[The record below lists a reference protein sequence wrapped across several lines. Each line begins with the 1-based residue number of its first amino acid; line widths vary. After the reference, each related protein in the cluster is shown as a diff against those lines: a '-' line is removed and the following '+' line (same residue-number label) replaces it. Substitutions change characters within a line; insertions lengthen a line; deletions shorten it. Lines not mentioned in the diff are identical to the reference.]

1 MAGNSP
7 GAGEASPLA
16 DDRAAIEHMLEIA
29 RTETVVH
36 TQRCSAHTTVT
47 LHHLKESTA
56 RLTERREEVN
66 AAHAEVCRL
75 KEEHLLAV
83 AVLHADRE
91 ELTAL
96 QLAFAKE
103 KEEFERR
110 AAVVKERDTLCESL
124 QQAQARLREELA
136 AVSADRDHLHG
147 QLMPVPLAAKV
158 GVQEAIANLAR
169 LLHEHAA
176 GNAAEHLQADILD
189 DRDRLEALVARL
201 QQENEMWSR
210 EVPPDVAFNATQ
222 PWTGPPDS
230 LAESEEEASWSPSA
244 PDLDRLEDLV
254 ARLQA
259 DKEDLRCQLE
269 AAVEDVRRMCGIS
282 PPATSMQ
289 VMVGTR
295 SWVSDLDLEQPL
307 LVAKLE
313 RERDAARMEAEALRQ
328 DSLGAQAELTRLL
341 QEIQALSAS
350 EAELRHRLDAAEAQ
364 KRDAE
369 LAHQEAQTTA
379 DASHALLQSQLS
391 ALKAELLAVLDLNNT
406 IEIEPRGSSAHEPIH
421 EPVEQSEVTTQTDE
435 DGMEAKLHALRC
447 EQAELLEGTQHLRAE
462 NDGLRKRVAD
472 LEAVKPTAETIGLET
487 APGPEDP
494 SALLAQREQEIRLL
508 MTALTEANRRFE
520 ALGCRRV
527 EVDDESHASR
537 SHPGT
542 VAGLRIHNLRRT
554 WSDSPSNHAGVY
566 VPSRL
571 LHRPPQDTEASHL
584 KSTSTS
590 SANTPQPFR
599 AVPMPMRL
607 PLGSPPRPLDPRT
620 AEQFREIPITLGY
633 LLHLKLSFQA
643 ADTDQQ
649 GALDLIKLGRWCVK
663 VGYVDI
669 AFSHLQSMIEQVD
682 VTRTGTVAFWP
693 FFAIQ
698 SHLHLNLGAKGHPL
712 RDWLTFVTSPPT
724 TRRASEPLHGVVSPI
739 RPASA
744 RRLREH
750 GPDT

>member
-1 MAGNSP
+1 
-7 GAGEASPLA
+7 
-16 DDRAAIEHMLEIA
+16 
-29 RTETVVH
+29 
-36 TQRCSAHTTVT
+36 
-47 LHHLKESTA
+47 
-56 RLTERREEVN
+56 
-66 AAHAEVCRL
+66 
-75 KEEHLLAV
+75 
-83 AVLHADRE
+83 
-91 ELTAL
+91 
-96 QLAFAKE
+96 
-103 KEEFERR
+103 
-110 AAVVKERDTLCESL
+110 
-124 QQAQARLREELA
+124 
-136 AVSADRDHLHG
+136 
-147 QLMPVPLAAKV
+147 
-158 GVQEAIANLAR
+158 
-169 LLHEHAA
+169 
-176 GNAAEHLQADILD
+176 
-189 DRDRLEALVARL
+189 
-201 QQENEMWSR
+201 
-210 EVPPDVAFNATQ
+210 
-222 PWTGPPDS
+222 
-230 LAESEEEASWSPSA
+230 
-244 PDLDRLEDLV
+244 
-254 ARLQA
+254 
-259 DKEDLRCQLE
+259 
-269 AAVEDVRRMCGIS
+269 MCGIS
-282 PPATSMQ
+282 PPATSLQ

-313 RERDAARMEAEALRQ
+313 RERDAARMEAQALRQ

-341 QEIQALSAS
+341 QEIKALSAS

-379 DASHALLQSQLS
+379 DASHALLQSRS
-391 ALKAELLAVLDLNNT
+391 VHRVLDLNNT
-406 IEIEPRGSSAHEPIH
+406 IEVGPRGSSAHEAPQPIH

-435 DGMEAKLHALRC
+435 DGMESKLHALRC
-447 EQAELLEGTQHLRAE
+447 EKAELLAGTQLLVAE

-472 LEAVKPTAETIGLET
+472 LEAVKPTAETIQLET

-527 EVDDESHASR
+527 EVDGDSPASR

-590 SANTPQPFR
+590 SVNSPPPFR
-599 AVPMPMRL
+599 TAPMSMRL
-607 PLGSPPRPLDPRT
+607 APGIPPPPAGPLDPRT
-620 AEQFREIPITLGY
+620 VEQFREIPITLGY

-712 RDWLTFVTSPPT
+712 RDWLAFVTSPST

-744 RRLREH
+744 KRLREH